1 MTMTFDHMVLLV
13 HDLEEAVKD
22 FRSLGFTVLERADT
36 SHGSTVFRFVSFED
50 GSYILLTAFTSKA
63 GADAHRLGPVLAS
76 GEGWADYSFL
86 VPDAAA
92 VGERLKA
99 AAMPVRG
106 PVEVSNVLAG
116 GERWSL
122 DLLMTG
128 RGAGGDVALP
138 FLVSD
143 NEGRRHRIPGPS
155 RHANGAK
162 GIRGVRLSGSDPQTV
177 AATLEAIGGTV
188 QAAEGPATRI
198 GFGDVWV
205 DMLALA
211 DAPQGREGGGIVEV
225 VLACDAEGMP
235 AEGRRL
241 DPSLSHGAPILLQ
254 DV

>member
-1 MTMTFDHMVLLV
+1 MTMIFDHMVLLV
-13 HDLEEAVKD
+13 HDLDQAVKD
-22 FRSLGFTVLERADT
+22 FEALGFTVLERADT
-36 SHGSTVFRFVSFED
+36 SHGSTIFRFVSFED
-50 GSYILLTAFTSKA
+50 GSYILLTAFTSQA

-86 VPDAAA
+86 VRDASAA
-92 VGERLKA
+92 GERLKSA
-99 AAMPVRG
+99 GMPVRG

-116 GERWSL
+116 GERWGL

-143 NEGRRHRIPGPS
+143 NEGREHRIPGPS

-162 GIRGVRLSGSDPQTV
+162 GIRGVRLSTSDPKTV
-177 AATLEAIGGTV
+177 VATLEAIGG
-188 QAAEGPATRI
+188 AAQQTGGAAVRI
-198 GFGDVWV
+198 GFGEVWV
-205 DMLALA
+205 DVFSLA
-211 DAPQGREGGGIVEV
+211 DAPDGREGGGIAEV
-225 VLACDAEGMP
+225 VLSCRAEELP

-241 DPSLSHGAPILLQ
+241 DMALSHGAPILLQ